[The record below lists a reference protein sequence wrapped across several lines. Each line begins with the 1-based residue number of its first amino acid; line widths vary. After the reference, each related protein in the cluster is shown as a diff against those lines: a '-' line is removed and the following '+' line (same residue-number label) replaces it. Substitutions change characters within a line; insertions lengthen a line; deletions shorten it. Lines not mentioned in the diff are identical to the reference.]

1 MLTSESKA
9 SFDHF
14 LSQRNTLF
22 ARGLILAI
30 AGVILTTLSILVPDV
45 RIMYQNSSWLPI
57 VSLVIL
63 GTGIL
68 ACFDA
73 LFWRHT
79 KEFYVNLQI
88 GVLDTVVGLIILT
101 ELNKSVD
108 KLLLLVAAY
117 LMIKGIFRILA
128 AHTVHFSHFNVATF
142 GGVISAIMGLVL
154 WQEWL
159 GKSMWFICFC
169 LSIDI
174 MTRGWALTWFGI
186 WLKAQYKDSKQTD

>member
-1 MLTSESKA
+1 MLSAESKTN
-9 SFDHF
+9 FDHF

-22 ARGLILAI
+22 VRGLVLSV
-30 AGVILTTLSILVPDV
+30 AGVILTAFSVLVPDV
-45 RIMYQNSSWLPI
+45 RIMYQNSSWLP
-57 VSLVIL
+57 VVAMVIF
-63 GTGIL
+63 GTGVM

-73 LFWRHT
+73 LLWRNS
-79 KEFYVNLQI
+79 KEFYANLQI
-88 GVLDTVVGLIILT
+88 GVLDTVVGLVVLT
-101 ELNKSVD
+101 ELNKPAD

-117 LMIKGIFRILA
+117 LLIKGIFRILA
-128 AHTVHFSHFNVATF
+128 AYTVHFSHFNIATF
-142 GGVISAIMGLVL
+142 GGLISVIMGMVL

-186 WLKAQYKDSKQTD
+186 WLKTQYKLKKPS

>member
-1 MLTSESKA
+1 MLSVESKA
-9 SFDHF
+9 NFDHF

-22 ARGLILAI
+22 VRGLILSI
-30 AGVILTTLSILVPDV
+30 AGISLTTLSVLVPDV
-45 RIMYQNSSWLPI
+45 RIMSQSSSWLPI
-57 VSLVIL
+57 VALVIF

-68 ACFDA
+68 ACLDA
-73 LFWRHT
+73 LLWRHT

-101 ELNKSVD
+101 ELNKSED
-108 KLLLLVAAY
+108 KLLLLVSAY
-117 LMIKGIFRILA
+117 LLIKGIFRILA
-128 AHTVHFSHFNVATF
+128 AYSVHFSHFNIATL
-142 GGVISAIMGLVL
+142 GGLISVILGMLL

-186 WLKAQYKDSKQTD
+186 WLKAQYNLMNAK